1 LVVGGCYVGYIWGW
15 GGGGRV
21 FLKLGSIVILELYYL
36 GLFGDWDYLEE
47 DGLRRWKRLREGVW
61 G

>member
-1 LVVGGCYVGYIWGW
+1 MGYIWGW